1 MTAGVLSSEA
11 AAVAAMVGA
20 VAADAE
26 KAYIDS
32 LPDEDLFDAVAT
44 VQSELEKAKAALA
57 RKRPAPERLTS
68 TKGPFAFF
76 EGTPIDCGAVA
87 DAAVDAYMGALSDV
101 ELEAMA
107 TQTQAELAAAVA
119 ALEKKRAARGGGA
132 GRTGHSERRRRER
145 CDARARTLIPEQ
157 RGWAALAG
165 AGGAGVQP
173 RGGGDEPP
181 GRPCDGAAR
190 GRVGADGRAQ
200 DNARRRDRRRR
211 RRRRG
216 PRPRLALA
224 AQMRVPIT
232 APALSGRRRA
242 WAACPSRRRPC
253 SVG

>member
-11 AAVAAMVGA
+11 AAGTAMVGA

-107 TQTQAELAAAVA
+107 TQAQAELAAAVA
-119 ALEKKRAARGGGA
+119 ALEKKRAARG
-132 GRTGHSERRRRER
+132 
-145 CDARARTLIPEQ
+145 DAAPATRS
-157 RGWAALAG
+157 AG
-165 AGGAGVQP
+165 AAS
-173 RGGGDEPP
+173 
-181 GRPCDGAAR
+181 AAT
-190 GRVGADGRAQ
+190 
-200 DNARRRDRRRR
+200 
-211 RRRRG
+211 
-216 PRPRLALA
+216 P
-224 AQMRVPIT
+224 
-232 APALSGRRRA
+232 APALSSKSSGAGPLSPAQVAQAFSPVAEAMSPLVGRAMELLEDASAQTGVPKTTLAAAIVGGAVAGAALVLGSLLRRK
-242 WAACPSRRRPC
+242 
-253 SVG
+253 

>member
-11 AAVAAMVGA
+11 AAVTAMVGA

-107 TQTQAELAAAVA
+107 TQAQAELAAAVA
-119 ALEKKRAARGGGA
+119 ALEKKRAARG
-132 GRTGHSERRRRER
+132 
-145 CDARARTLIPEQ
+145 DAAPATRS
-157 RGWAALAG
+157 AG
-165 AGGAGVQP
+165 AAS
-173 RGGGDEPP
+173 
-181 GRPCDGAAR
+181 AAT
-190 GRVGADGRAQ
+190 
-200 DNARRRDRRRR
+200 
-211 RRRRG
+211 
-216 PRPRLALA
+216 P
-224 AQMRVPIT
+224 
-232 APALSGRRRA
+232 APALSSKSSGAGPLSPAQVAQAFSPVAEAMSPLVGRAMELLEDASAQTGVPKTTLAAAIVGGAVAGAALVLGSLLRRK
-242 WAACPSRRRPC
+242 
-253 SVG
+253 

>member
-11 AAVAAMVGA
+11 AAVTAMVGA

-107 TQTQAELAAAVA
+107 TQAQAELAAAVA
-119 ALEKKRAARGGGA
+119 ALEKKRAARGDAPGAPATRSAGAASAATPAPALSYKSSGA
-132 GRTGHSERRRRER
+132 GPLSPAVAQLSPLAEAMSPLVGRAIELLEDASAQTASQDTLAAR
-145 CDARARTLIPEQ
+145 CRAPPRARPS
-157 RGWAALAG
+157 
-165 AGGAGVQP
+165 
-173 RGGGDEPP
+173 
-181 GRPCDGAAR
+181 
-190 GRVGADGRAQ
+190 
-200 DNARRRDRRRR
+200 
-211 RRRRG
+211 
-216 PRPRLALA
+216 PRLALA
-224 AQMRVPIT
+224 AQ
-232 APALSGRRRA
+232 
-242 WAACPSRRRPC
+242 
-253 SVG
+253 

>member
-11 AAVAAMVGA
+11 AAGTAMVGA

-119 ALEKKRAARGGGA
+119 ALEKKRAARGGALGA
-132 GRTGHSERRRRER
+132 PATRS
-145 CDARARTLIPEQ
+145 
-157 RGWAALAG
+157 AG
-165 AGGAGVQP
+165 AAS
-173 RGGGDEPP
+173 
-181 GRPCDGAAR
+181 AAT
-190 GRVGADGRAQ
+190 
-200 DNARRRDRRRR
+200 
-211 RRRRG
+211 
-216 PRPRLALA
+216 P
-224 AQMRVPIT
+224 
-232 APALSGRRRA
+232 APALSSKSSGAGPLSPAQVAQAFSPVAEAMSPLVGRAMELLEDASAQTGVPKTTLAAAIVGGAVAGAALVLGSLLRRK
-242 WAACPSRRRPC
+242 
-253 SVG
+253 